1 MLDKENKKDVSKNEP
16 KPKLVSKEKPIVK
29 KEFVN
34 ERPTPGFITSIHTN
48 LPRVRN
54 LLNKTKKPG
63 L

>member
-1 MLDKENKKDVSKNEP
+1 MLDKENKKDVSKNES
-16 KPKLVSKEKPIVK
+16 KPKLVSKK
-29 KEFVN
+29 KSIIREEFVN
-34 ERPTPGFITSIHTN
+34 ERPTPGFITINNN

>member
-1 MLDKENKKDVSKNEP
+1 MLNKENKKDVTTNES
-16 KPKLVSKEKPIVK
+16 KPKLVSKKKSIVR
-29 KEFVN
+29 EDFVN
-34 ERPTPGFITSIHTN
+34 ERPTPGFITSINTN